1 MEHRVGKFEK
11 METQSEFVEDYF
23 SHIPMGVLHAGNNTD
38 SERVCDKVFTIVH
51 SYKSFVFHFF
61 YK

>member
-1 MEHRVGKFEK
+1 MEHRIRKFEK

-23 SHIPMGVLHAGNNTD
+23 SHIPMGILHAGNNTD
-38 SERVCDKVFTIVH
+38 SERVCDKVIAIVH